1 MLVRIR
7 SRDGNFRFELQPNDD
22 VSVLIQKILET
33 SATIDPSTL
42 ALSNAPRGGEQLVSN
57 IAGDLQ
63 SLGIGHGDLLF
74 VSYTP
79 LPERA
84 TPAPSAS
91 TPAAQAV
98 ASTLA
103 GKTVPIETPAPST
116 SAPIPAPTSSTG
128 SKKPWESA
136 KVDAVDLYWAQR
148 DGKIERK
155 KGVNGCRCG
164 PKAMC
169 DYCMPLEVRPD
180 LSLGFP
186 VQELICFETLQPFD
200 SNYQSEHSIK
210 HLSFQAYL
218 RKIKVSA
225 PLSSTST
232 SYVPPLSNP
241 SYRVQVPCSSS
252 SHPSWPAGIC
262 TKCQP
267 SAVTLSRQV
276 WRMTDHVE
284 FADPSIIERFLSF
297 WRQSGTQRF
306 GFLLGRYEPY
316 EKVPMGVK
324 AVVEAIHE
332 PPQEPLADGVSV
344 GFPWEDEA
352 RVARLAESCGLQVVG
367 MIYTDLVADQ
377 SSPEKKAQG
386 KVVCK
391 RHANSFF
398 LSSLEVVFAAHLQ
411 RLHPNPSRFAEAG
424 HFSSKFVTCV
434 LSGDL
439 EGNVAIEAY
448 QVSDQAMAM
457 VEADMIE
464 ASVDPGIMRVKEEG
478 PTRYIPDVFYR
489 YKNKYNLEV
498 KESAKPCFPVEYLL
512 VNVSAGS
519 TRQEKRVT
527 NGFPLAPSPMFTS
540 ERPFAIESRMGLQDQ
555 SMASA
560 ASTFA
565 ALAKDLPPSQVGYSA
580 HQDAE
585 DGALSSSAKG
595 KEKEGT
601 SGNDAATPIIKW
613 LSDWHLL
620 AFLDQVGLFEKVMCA
635 CEQSDIELMAQIAKT
650 KDAATLRRLFATNS
664 WQTFLTIAQDEGPR
678 ANGNGPSS
686 GNTLGG
692 APQTFDDGFE
702 IPPDIDVPPDA
713 YNNYD
718 MQDVSMANAGN
729 GGGLDNA
736 AADGG
741 GGAVSAKVACPHCTL
756 ENDAGSTDCVMCG
769 LPL

>member
-22 VSVLIQKILET
+22 VSVLVQKILET
-33 SATIDPSTL
+33 SSSIDLSTL

-63 SLGIGHGDLLF
+63 SLGIAHGDLLF
-74 VSYTP
+74 ASYTP
-79 LPERA
+79 LLEGA
-84 TPAPSAS
+84 TPVQTAPVPG
-91 TPAAQAV
+91 TPAAPTV
-98 ASTLA
+98 ASTLS
-103 GKTVPIETPAPST
+103 GKTVPIEPPAPST
-116 SAPIPAPTSSTG
+116 SALVAPPTTSTSSTG
-128 SKKPWESA
+128 AKKPWETA
-136 KVDAVDLYWAQR
+136 KVDAVDLYWEQR
-148 DGKIERK
+148 DGKIVRK
-155 KGVNGCRCG
+155 KGANGCRCG

-169 DYCMPLEVRPD
+169 DYCMPLE
-180 LSLGFP
+180 
-186 VQELICFETLQPFD
+186 PFD

-218 RKIKVSA
+218 RKIKASA
-225 PLSSTST
+225 PLSSAST

-344 GFPWEDEA
+344 GLPWEDEA

-377 SSPEKKAQG
+377 SSDEKKAQG

-434 LSGDL
+434 LSADL

-448 QVSDQAMAM
+448 QVSDQAMSM

-464 ASVDPGIMRVKEEG
+464 ASVDPGTIRVKEEG

-512 VNVSAGS
+512 VNV
-519 TRQEKRVT
+519 T
-527 NGFPLAPSPMFTS
+527 NGFPLAPSPMFIT
-540 ERPFAIESRMGLQDQ
+540 ERPFAIESRAGLQDQ
-555 SMASA
+555 TMASA
-560 ASTFA
+560 ASTFTT
-565 ALAKDLPPSQVGYSA
+565 LAKDLSPNQIGYAA
-580 HQDAE
+580 HEEADDAT
-585 DGALSSSAKG
+585 SSSSSKG

-601 SGNDAATPIIKW
+601 SDGDAAGPVIKW

-620 AFLDQVGLFEKVMCA
+620 AFLDQ
-635 CEQSDIELMAQIAKT
+635 SDVELMAQIAKT

-664 WQTFLTIAQDEGPR
+664 WQTFLTIAQEGPR
-678 ANGNGPSS
+678 ANGNGSSS

-702 IPPDIDVPPDA
+702 IPPDVDVPPDA
-713 YNNYD
+713 YHHD
-718 MQDVSMANAGN
+718 MQDVSMANAGGGN
-729 GGGLDNA
+729 GGGEN
-736 AADGG
+736 GG
-741 GGAVSAKVACPHCTL
+741 GGGGGENGGGGGGGGTGGAKVCPHCTF
-756 ENDAGSTDCVMCG
+756 ENEAGSTDCDMCG